1 MGKENLKGSIIKLRE
16 NGKSVNEIQKIL
28 NCSKSTISFHLNKNN
43 MGGVLSKFK
52 NEKDDNEF
60 IKGIEDDIINKI
72 VNYKKDGK
80 TYKEI
85 YTTLNN
91 ISYDK
96 IKRVCSIFNLNKTNT
111 LIKFDDPNF
120 IELIKLEYQRLGSIK
135 KVAKELSVS
144 HKNIRKHITINRTK
158 QTEEERKKSIV
169 NHVNKNRKKKK
180 QELVEYKGGCCQV
193 CGYDKSLNVL
203 QFHHINPNEKD
214 FGVGGKNYSLERM
227 KKEVDKCILLCAN
240 CHIEIHEEIDN
251 FGFSK
256 FVEEYKNRRL
266 E

>member
-111 LIKFDDPNF
+111 
-120 IELIKLEYQRLGSIK
+120 
-135 KVAKELSVS
+135 
-144 HKNIRKHITINRTK
+144 
-158 QTEEERKKSIV
+158 
-169 NHVNKNRKKKK
+169 
-180 QELVEYKGGCCQV
+180 
-193 CGYDKSLNVL
+193 
-203 QFHHINPNEKD
+203 
-214 FGVGGKNYSLERM
+214 
-227 KKEVDKCILLCAN
+227 
-240 CHIEIHEEIDN
+240 
-251 FGFSK
+251 
-256 FVEEYKNRRL
+256 
-266 E
+266 